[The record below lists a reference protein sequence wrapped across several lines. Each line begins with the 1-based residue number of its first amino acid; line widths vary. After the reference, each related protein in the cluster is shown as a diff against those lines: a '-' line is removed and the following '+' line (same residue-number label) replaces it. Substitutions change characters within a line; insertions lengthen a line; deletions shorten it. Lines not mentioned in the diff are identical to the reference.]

1 MYCMKVTMKF
11 MLLVSWLGL
20 FGCSSKKKDVVF
32 EKFKSEI
39 EKHELKIDSVDN
51 TGLIYISKDSN
62 TLKISLDN
70 ARKNFV
76 RDSDETH
83 ITDLVNTILSYS
95 EALPEWSIAKD
106 AIYISLFPNDYDFQ
120 DSLHKTITEEF
131 SKVYVYSGNDKL
143 TWITSADLKEWR
155 ITENELDK
163 QAGINTQLMLNK
175 AKLSFDTIENRK
187 IGFLEVEH
195 ESLKSALL
203 FAPNIK
209 EKVSKDFGFPFYAVI
224 PVRDFCYIF
233 SEKNFDFFSKRLG
246 TTIVG
251 EYKESGYP
259 ITTEILKF
267 SDKGVEAVGRYP
279 VGK

>member
-1 MYCMKVTMKF
+1 MKAIVKF
-11 MLLVSWLGL
+11 LVLVFL
-20 FGCSSKKKDVVF
+20 FNLFSCSDKKKDIVF
-32 EKFKSEI
+32 DKFKSEI
-39 EKHELKIDSVDN
+39 EKYRLKIDSVDN

-70 ARKNFV
+70 VRRNFE

-83 ITDLVNTILSYS
+83 ITDLVSTILSYS
-95 EALPEWSIAKD
+95 EALLDWLIAKND
-106 AIYISLFPNDYDFQ
+106 IYISLFPNDYDFP
-120 DSLHKTITEEF
+120 DSLHKMITKEF

-143 TWITSADLKEWR
+143 TWITPTDLQKWK

-163 QAGINTQLMLNK
+163 QASLNTQLMLNK
-175 AKLSFDTIENRK
+175 TKLSFDTIENRK
-187 IGFLEVEH
+187 IGFLEAEH
-195 ESLKSALL
+195 EALKSALL

-209 EKVSKDFGFPFYAVI
+209 EKMLKDFGFPFYAVI

-233 SEKNFDFFSKRLG
+233 SEKDFDFFSKQLG
-246 TTIVG
+246 TTVVK

-267 SDKGVEAVGRYP
+267 SDKGVDAVGKYP
-279 VGK
+279 IDK